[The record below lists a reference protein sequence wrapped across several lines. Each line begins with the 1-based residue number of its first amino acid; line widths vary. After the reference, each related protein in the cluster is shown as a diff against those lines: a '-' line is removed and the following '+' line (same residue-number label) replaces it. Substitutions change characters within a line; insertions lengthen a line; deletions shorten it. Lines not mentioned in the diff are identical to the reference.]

1 MDHGDMH
8 NYLMAEISAAAV
20 RHNVAQLRSRLSPD
34 VKLCAVVK
42 CNGYGHGQDLLLPLM
57 TDLADWLGVA
67 TPAEAIALRES
78 GVRLPILVFFSAC
91 GSDSAST
98 LDATL
103 DELLRRRVTLTI
115 AAEHDVNVL
124 DAACQRTDCDARVH
138 VMVDTGMTRSGLLP
152 TAAPALLQR
161 LRATPAIR
169 LTGVYTHL
177 ATADEADKTFAREQL
192 QRFEDCLSAC
202 NVGPGILRHAANS
215 AAIMDLPEAHY
226 DMVRPGIALYGYPS
240 SDELL
245 SPLDLR
251 PSLRL
256 SAHVMQI
263 KTVPAGTGVGYGQT
277 FHFDRESR
285 VGLVPIGYGDGYLR
299 CLSNRASMR
308 IGDRTVPVIG
318 RVSMDQTCIDLTD
331 LPDVRTGQAVEVIS
345 PDAAAPNSLQ
355 SLARQA
361 ETIPYELLCRLGD
374 RVRRKLI
381 DA

>member
-1 MDHGDMH
+1 
-8 NYLMAEISAAAV
+8 
-20 RHNVAQLRSRLSPD
+20 
-34 VKLCAVVK
+34 CAVVK